1 MVWAVTLSGPAKG
14 GIGDAAH
21 LTLIA
26 LANYTDP
33 KGRAAWPSHATIARD
48 RGVNART
55 IKRHFAEL
63 EDAGLIRRGDQM
75 IVQHLPSNRRPVVWD
90 VSQGVDLR
98 PVTGV
103 TDMTPQEVIPRGDTN
118 DTPEVVWGDTDR
130 RLGVTPGVLQTK
142 NKPLVTS
149 TYSSTDRAVV
159 GLEDQPGTDCIHG
172 EEALTY
178 HDKRTK
184 QQRPKCPQCRHA
196 GGIVIGRPVWE
207 DANA

>member
-1 MVWAVTLSGPAKG
+1 MVWAVTLSGPSKCG
-14 GIGDAAH
+14 VSDAAH

-48 RGVNART
+48 RGLTART
-55 IKRHFAEL
+55 IKRHFGEL
-63 EDAGLIRRGDQM
+63 EDAGLIRRGDQL
-75 IVQHLPSNRRPVVWD
+75 IVQHLPSNRRPVVWN
-90 VSQGVDLR
+90 VSQGFALN
-98 PVTGV
+98 PETGG
-103 TDMTPQEVIPRGDTN
+103 TDMTPQEVIPRGDTD
-118 DTPEVVWGDTDR
+118 DTPEVSWGDTDG

-159 GLEDQPGTDCIHG
+159 GLEDHPGTDCIHG

-178 HDKRTK
+178 HDKRK
-184 QQRPKCPQCRHA
+184 SQRRPRCPECREA

-207 DANA
+207 ETNA